1 MGRLRLAVIGVGHL
15 GKEHARILSEMS
27 GVELVG
33 VADLNSEQAQSVAQR
48 LGCRAYVNFRP
59 LLHLAD
65 AAVVA
70 VPTIHH
76 HAIAREFLQC
86 GMPLLVEKP
95 LAATLEQAEDLVALA
110 ARHGTLLQVGH
121 IERFN
126 PALEQLQELSFQ
138 PKFVECERLGA
149 FTGRSFDVGVVLDL
163 MIHDLDI
170 LLALVR
176 TPVRSVEALGIA
188 VFGGQEDVANA
199 RLTFEDGCI
208 ANVNASRASYVV
220 RRQMQI
226 WSPEGFVGLDFVNR
240 RLALIQPSTDL
251 RCNGLNPD
259 RLDPTARAMLKDE
272 LFGRHLQILERDC
285 HMGGPD
291 QLTRELRHFVD
302 CVKKGNRPRV
312 TGEEGRD
319 AVALAMRVLDSIR
332 SHRWEGSVGE
342 AMGPSQLPEPHGV
355 FFQPAVPNIAA

>member
-1 MGRLRLAVIGVGHL
+1 MKRLRMAVVGVGHL
-15 GKEHARILSEMS
+15 GKEHARVLA
-27 GVELVG
+27 GLPDVELVG
-33 VADLNSEQAQSVAQR
+33 VADVNHEQAHSVARR
-48 LGCRAYVNFRP
+48 LGTQAFADYWP
-59 LLHLAD
+59 LLNLVD
-65 AAVVA
+65 AASIA
-70 VPTIHH
+70 VPTSRHVEV
-76 HAIAREFLQC
+76 ARDFLRR
-86 GMPLLVEKP
+86 GIPLLVEKP
-95 LAATLEQAEDLVALA
+95 LAPDLAGADELTALA
-110 ARHGTLLQVGH
+110 RQTGTILQVGH